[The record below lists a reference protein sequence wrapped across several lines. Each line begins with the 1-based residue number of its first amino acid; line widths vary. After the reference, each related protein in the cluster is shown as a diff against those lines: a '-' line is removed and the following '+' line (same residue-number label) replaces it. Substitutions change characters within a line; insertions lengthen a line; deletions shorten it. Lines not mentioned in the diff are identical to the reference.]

1 MAKLLGFSE
10 RKGSS
15 MIYAIGV
22 DISIAF
28 CKDVYYFR
36 YKGVDFKY
44 VPHYKSDET
53 DDLVCKIPK
62 GSSQPQMF
70 ELMTEFLSAFT
81 FANNAQVVVH
91 SGINSQVDAKL
102 NNVNIRFSVKR
113 SINPS
118 EPMDDFYKIALLNTP
133 EQIQLARLYR
143 EANSSNNIYLQILF
157 FWHCVVYPSKDD
169 NEAVDYIDN
178 LVGNWPPE
186 LEYMR
191 ERIKRIT
198 SNKIFLSDS
207 KNKDVNIGKYVK
219 DSIRHSIAHIVR
231 KSDADVNLRLDSW
244 EQLRHLHDVE
254 AFLRC
259 VARYRLENEYT
270 MKASNDTEI
279 FRYINE
285 DELT

>member
-1 MAKLLGFSE
+1 
-10 RKGSS
+10 

-28 CKDVYYFR
+28 RKDVYYFR

-44 VPHYKSDET
+44 VPHYKNNET

-62 GSSQPQMF
+62 GSSQPKMF

-81 FANNAQVVVH
+81 FTNNAQVIAH
-91 SGINSQVDAKL
+91 SGISSQVDAKL
-102 NNVNIRFSVKR
+102 SKVNIRFSVKR
-113 SINPS
+113 SINAS
-118 EPMDDFYKIALLNTP
+118 ESMDEFYTIALLNKP

-157 FWHCVVYPSKDD
+157 FWHCLVYPSADE
-169 NEAVDYIDN
+169 NGAVAYIDN

-191 ERIKRIT
+191 ETIKRFT
-198 SNKIFLSDS
+198 ANKIFLSDKTT
-207 KNKDVNIGKYVK
+207 KNVSVGEYVK

-231 KSDADVNLRLDSW
+231 KSGYGVDLQLDSW
-244 EQLRHLHDVE
+244 DQVRHLHDIGS
-254 AFLRC
+254 FLQC
-259 VARYRLENEYT
+259 VARYRLENEYI
-270 MKASNDTEI
+270 MKASNDTAI

-285 DELT
+285 DELL